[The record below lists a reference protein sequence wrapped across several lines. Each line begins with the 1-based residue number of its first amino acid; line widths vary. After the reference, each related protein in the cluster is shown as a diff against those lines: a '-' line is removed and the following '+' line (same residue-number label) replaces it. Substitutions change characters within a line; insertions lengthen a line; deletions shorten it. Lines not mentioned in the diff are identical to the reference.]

1 MQKDQQ
7 RRSVVKELAQDR
19 PPEFS
24 LPDPKMER
32 TDSHTHIG
40 CGLCSPVCMHEH
52 KNADTP
58 STYKHN
64 NNK

>member
-7 RRSVVKELAQDR
+7 GHSVVKEPAQVR

-24 LPDPKMER
+24 PPDPKMER

-40 CGLCSPVCMHEH
+40 CGLCSPVCMLEH
-52 KNADTP
+52 KHADTL
-58 STYKHN
+58 
-64 NNK
+64 